1 MKCIYC
7 GKESSSSKNKAH
19 IVPEALLQNSVT
31 LELGVECDVC
41 NHYAKK
47 LENAF
52 IHHNRIHI
60 PIMHIRSPGKGGK
73 IRKQLGN
80 HYLDKSTSNLKF
92 SAKPIKL
99 TFNKSGIHA
108 VFDDPKEF
116 CELKFRRAL
125 YHIAFNYLAWKLGSE
140 TANLKKYDHLR
151 QYVRF
156 AKVNEKLPYGQV
168 SLPNGQ
174 IRKKL
179 SIGFVESAPGIVV
192 RLQTFADDFYMS
204 LDSNIEFK
212 NWVNQLSGH
221 EVFYHE
227 I

>member
-31 LELGVECDVC
+31 LELGVECDSC

-60 PIMHIRSPGKGGK
+60 PIMQIRSPGKDGK
-73 IRKQLGN
+73 IRKQLGS
-80 HYLDKSTSNLKF
+80 YSFDKSTNKLKF
-92 SAKPIKL
+92 SATPIKL
-99 TFNKSGIHA
+99 TFDKYGIHA

-116 CELKFRRAL
+116 CNLKFRRAL
-125 YHIAFNYLAWKLGSE
+125 YHIAFNYLAWKMGSE
-140 TANLKKYDHLR
+140 TANLAKYDQVR
-151 QYVRF
+151 NYVRF

-168 SLPNGQ
+168 SLPTGR
-174 IRKKL
+174 IRQKL
-179 SIGFVESAPGIVV
+179 SIGLVENAPGIVV

-204 LDSNIEFK
+204 LDADTKFK

-221 EVFYHE
+221 EVLYHD